1 MAGNVASG
9 TNTSFH
15 FIVKNDGTYDYILKY
30 IYYDTD
36 IHNDKNQE
44 DYLMDSIYRGCS
56 FSGHSDDKDIRTC
69 AEFKSTD
76 Y

>member
-9 TNTSFH
+9 TNTSFY

-76 Y
+76 F

>member
-1 MAGNVASG
+1 MME
-9 TNTSFH
+9 
-15 FIVKNDGTYDYILKY
+15 Y

>member
-1 MAGNVASG
+1 MASG
-9 TNTSFH
+9 TNTSFY

>member
-1 MAGNVASG
+1 MKSSTG
-9 TNTSFH
+9 TNTSFY